1 MFSKGDKTV
10 SQTKAPVK
18 SDGAPSIISAN
29 LHIVG
34 DMNTDGEIQ
43 VDGTVDG
50 DVKGNSVTIG
60 TNATVNGEIAA
71 DIVVVRGAVNGRIK
85 ADTVQ
90 LAESAKVSGDI
101 WHQSLAVEAGAL
113 LEGHCKRWSPGDEKK
128 AAAEPPGVS
137 KKPPEDA
144 EEEVVAT
151 PLTGLRGGRPA

>member
-50 DVKGNSVTIG
+50 DVKGNAVTIG
-60 TNATVNGEIAA
+60 TNATVNGEISA
-71 DIVVVRGAVNGRIK
+71 DSVVVRGAVNGRIK

-101 WHQSLAVEAGAL
+101 WHQSLAVEAGAH

-128 AAAEPPGVS
+128 AATEPSVVS
-137 KKPPEDA
+137 KDA